1 MNRTKVFLKVFFTT
15 LFLGAVIG
23 CSFVACNFVST
34 ATFETNFDIDSF
46 ELSYTTTIV
55 SVDENG
61 TEQVIDKI
69 YDKNRQWV
77 DYENIPQ
84 ALKDAIVCIEDE
96 RFYYHNGVDFI
107 GTAKAVG
114 NYVIGKKNAP
124 GGSTITQQL
133 VKNLTDNTEVKW
145 QRKVTEMLRALN
157 VESTTSK
164 EDILEMYLNTVY
176 FGNGCY
182 GVKSA
187 AKVYF
192 GKNPQDLSVLEC
204 ASIAGLT
211 QNPEG
216 YNPFNEK
223 CKDNFKERR
232 NSVLSKMHEFKKISD
247 EEYQTLKDTD
257 TVFTKKESSE
267 NSSASTSY
275 FIQKLIED
283 VKVDLCDK
291 YDMSY
296 SEATDYLK
304 KGGLKIYATI
314 DTNVQQAIDSV
325 YKARSAASVSD
336 PQSAIVV
343 MDPYT
348 GDIKGMAGG
357 FGETNEIKR
366 NRTYDDPRQ
375 PGSAIKPISVY
386 APAIEKDIIS
396 PSTIVDDSAY
406 TAPDGT
412 VIKNYD
418 GKYSGK
424 ITVRY
429 ALQKSKN
436 PPVMR
441 ILDDLGIDNSFKYL
455 KNNFGITTLDE
466 RDKAHSPLALGG
478 LTHGLRVDELTA
490 AYAPFV
496 NGGTYYTPHTY
507 THVTDAHGKI
517 VLDNRDMGTKAINED
532 TAYVM
537 NSLLQSVVNSPGG
550 TAYGTRAKISGVPTG
565 GKTGTTDDDADRWF
579 VGITPKYVAAIWY
592 GYDDRREVKTSGN
605 PCIQL
610 WGSVMEKVYSNI
622 PAAEKSKDFFDGKIP
637 DGVVQVS
644 VCSQTGDLA
653 SSGCSAV
660 KEYFKEDSN
669 PKSYCTSHSAPI
681 ATAEP
686 DKEPTPED
694 EKEPENESGE
704 SEDTNRTPSETESPV
719 QPSIESE
726 NLTNE

>member
-1 MNRTKVFLKVFFTT
+1 MNRTKVFLKVFFTA

-23 CSFVACNFVST
+23 CCFVACNFVST
-34 ATFETNFDIDSF
+34 ATFETDFDINSF

-55 SVDENG
+55 SMDKNG
-61 TEQVIDKI
+61 TEHVIDKI

-114 NYVIGKKNAP
+114 NYVVGKKNAP

-133 VKNLTDNTEVKW
+133 VKNLTDNRDVKW
-145 QRKVTEMLRALN
+145 QRKVTEILRALN

-192 GKNPQDLSVLEC
+192 GKNPQDLTLLEC

-223 CKDNFKERR
+223 CKDAFTERR
-232 NSVLSKMHEFKKISD
+232 NSVLTKMHEFKKISD
-247 EEYQTLKDTD
+247 EEYNTLLKTQTD
-257 TVFTKKESSE
+257 FSSKGASE
-267 NSSASTSY
+267 TSSTSTSY
-275 FIQKLIED
+275 FVQKLIED

-291 YDMSY
+291 YDMTY

-314 DTNVQQAIDSV
+314 DTDVQDAIDSV
-325 YKARSAASVSD
+325 YKAKKVSESD

-343 MDPYT
+343 LDPYS

-357 FGETNEIKR
+357 FGETTQIKR

-386 APAIEKDIIS
+386 APAIEKDIIT
-396 PSTIVDDSAY
+396 PSSIVEDTAY

-418 GKYSGK
+418 KTYSGN

-441 ILDDLGIDNSFKYL
+441 ILDELGIDNSFNYL
-455 KNNFGITTLDE
+455 KNKFCISTLDE

-478 LTHGLRVDELTA
+478 LTHGVRVDELTA

-496 NGGTYYTPHTY
+496 NGGIYYKPHTY
-507 THVTDAHGKI
+507 SHVTDSHGKI
-517 VLDNRDMGTKAINED
+517 VLDNRDQGTRAIDES
-532 TAYVM
+532 TSYVM

-579 VGITPKYVAAIWY
+579 VGITPKYVAAVWY
-592 GYDDRREVKTSGN
+592 GYDDRREVKSSGN
-605 PCIQL
+605 PCIPI
-610 WGSVMEKVYSNI
+610 WSSVMEKAYSSV
-622 PAAEKSKDFFDGKIP
+622 PASEKSKAFFDGKIP
-637 DGVVQVS
+637 SDVTAVS
-644 VCSQTGDLA
+644 VCSSSGKLA
-653 SSGCSAV
+653 GSGCSAV
-660 KEYFKEDSN
+660 KEYYKKGTA
-669 PKSYCTSHSAPI
+669 PTSYCTSHRVQ
-681 ATAEP
+681 E
-686 DKEPTPED
+686 PED
-694 EKEPENESGE
+694 TSNENSDNTDDSQITGENDGTENENSSPAQTTSPQTGSE
-704 SEDTNRTPSETESPV
+704 STSDK
-719 QPSIESE
+719 QQ
-726 NLTNE
+726 